1 MKRIA
6 AVLFALILSV
16 GFALTLAACG
26 DNGSIS
32 EVGKTYSV
40 KDYKTDVNFV
50 FDDPSKAP
58 ANLDSQKLSYSTMRI
73 SFKENNA
80 VSLFLHAEMPV
91 DDWHFYAINSENRV
105 EFYETEQDA
114 KNMTNRL
121 SADYFGWNY
130 QFDSNKKTLTVSAR
144 NDESGVTI
152 SMVLTANA

>member
-1 MKRIA
+1 M
-6 AVLFALILSV
+6 
-16 GFALTLAACG
+16 
-26 DNGSIS
+26 
-32 EVGKTYSV
+32 
-40 KDYKTDVNFV
+40 
-50 FDDPSKAP
+50 P
-58 ANLDSQKLSYSTMRI
+58 A
-73 SFKENNA
+73 
-80 VSLFLHAEMPV
+80 

-121 SADYFGWNY
+121 SADYFGSNY